1 MRGGVWEYRVCLG
14 GVFFPTTTFAVFLC
28 QSGAVGVG
36 VSMAFGGA
44 FAPLFAVVR

>member
-1 MRGGVWEYRVCLG
+1 MCLG

-36 VSMAFGGA
+36 VGVGVGVSMAFGGA
-44 FAPLFAVVR
+44 FSPLFAVVR